1 MFQMNNK
8 IFYKYAGMAGLLLLL
23 QSCFVA
29 KDYERPSW
37 DTIDETSFYR
47 TDQHV
52 QDSLS
57 MADISW
63 RELFTDSYLVT
74 YIEEGLQN
82 NIDIRIA
89 LENILIAEA
98 YRRQSNTGYWPTLNG
113 QAGVTHTEFF
123 GDVPNAITQ
132 YDLQAQLSWEADIWG
147 KIRSEK
153 RAGEA
158 AYLKS
163 VYAHQAVATELIAQ
177 IAITYYQLL
186 ALDEQLRIVN
196 QTIENRKQSIE
207 TTEALKEAGQLT
219 EVSVKQTEA
228 QLKSVE
234 ALQLD
239 LLQQIRL
246 AENTL
251 SLLLGGIP
259 REIERSS
266 LNEQEIEAELS
277 IGFPIQLL
285 RNRPDV
291 IAAEYDLVGA
301 FENTNISR
309 SMFYPSIN
317 LSVTGGLQSHDIAE
331 LFDLNALFARL
342 VGNIAQP
349 IFNQRKIKTQY
360 AVSQAVQ
367 EQAALRFQYTLLQA
381 VREVSDALYTLEISD
396 QKEAIKREEFL
407 AYAHALEYS
416 EELINHGFGSFLEVL
431 SARESTLN
439 TQMTLISLQFDKLRN
454 TVVLYRALGGGWK

>member
-1 MFQMNNK
+1 MLLMDNK
-8 IFYKYAGMAGLLLLL
+8 ILFKYAGMAGLLLLL

-29 KDYERPSW
+29 KDYERPNLE
-37 DTIDETSFYR
+37 TIDETSFYR
-47 TDQHV
+47 TEQQV
-52 QDSLS
+52 QDSVS

-63 RELFTDSYLVT
+63 RELFTDPYLVS
-74 YIEEGLQN
+74 YIETGLQN

-89 LENILIAEA
+89 LENIQIAEA
-98 YRRQSNTGYWPTLNG
+98 YRRQSNTGYWPTLQG

-123 GDVPNAITQ
+123 GDSPYAITQ
-132 YDLQAQLSWEADIWG
+132 YDVQAQLSWEADIWG
-147 KIRSEK
+147 KIRSEI
-153 RAGEA
+153 RSGEA
-158 AYLKS
+158 SYLKS

-196 QTIENRKQSIE
+196 QTIENRTQSIE
-207 TTEALKEAGQLT
+207 TTVALKEAGQLT

-251 SLLLGGIP
+251 SLLLGENP
-259 REIERSS
+259 REIERTS
-266 LNEQEIEAELS
+266 LTEQQIKAELS

-291 IAAEYDLVGA
+291 IAAEYDLIGA

-317 LSVTGGLQSHDIAE
+317 LSVTGGLQSNDWAE
-331 LFDLNALFARL
+331 LLDVNSLFARL
-342 VGNIAQP
+342 IGSIAQP

-360 AVSQAVQ
+360 EVSLALQQ
-367 EQAALRFQYTLLQA
+367 QAALRFEYTLLQA

-396 QKEAIKREEFL
+396 QKAAIKREEYL
-407 AYAHALEYS
+407 AYAQALEYS
-416 EELINHGFGSFLEVL
+416 EELINQGFGSFLEVL
-431 SARESTLN
+431 NARENTLN
-439 TQMTLISLQFDKLRN
+439 TQMNLISLQFEKLRN
-454 TVVLYRALGGGWK
+454 TVLLYRALGGGWK